1 LTGVI
6 LSRTDGEESP
16 PRKPAGDSSRPSAHR
31 VTPVSRLTKA
41 SAAAI
46 AAFVSLP
53 LVYLFVRATD
63 AGTDAWRTHLLT
75 WRTIE
80 LLSSTTAIAA
90 AVLFVSIAISV
101 PYAWLVTRTDLPL
114 RRMWAVIGALPLAF
128 PSYIAAFATVSI
140 LGPRGALAAAIGH
153 PLPEIAYGWSGALL
167 TLGLFSYPYLYL
179 LLVAAM
185 RGLDPLLEEA
195 ARSLGKTSGQVFSR
209 VVMPQLRAPLIAGSL
224 MIVLYTIS
232 DFGAVSIVRYDTFTT
247 AIYDAYR
254 GLFDRTVAALL
265 ATVLA
270 LMTILVL
277 LLEWLLVRNVAA
289 SRARPVRA
297 ARPAPLGAW
306 KVPALA
312 FVGALS
318 LVTVVVPFTAIVG
331 WSLRAS
337 FAAIRIDAVVNS
349 LYVSAAAALLCVA
362 FSLPIALWAVRGRER
377 LAVAIERLTFA
388 GYALPGIVVAL
399 ALVVAATR
407 LARPLYQT
415 AALLVAAYVI
425 RFLPEATAAT
435 RSALSSL
442 SPIFEE
448 AARSLGQSRF
458 AVLRR
463 VTMPMIRPGLL
474 AGGGLVFL
482 TAMKELPATL
492 ILRPT
497 GFETLATRIWTESSV
512 SAWSGAALPSLLLLV
527 ASVVPLWM
535 LVIRPVIGRDV

>member
-1 LTGVI
+1 MT
-6 LSRTDGEESP
+6 R
-16 PRKPAGDSSRPSAHR
+16 
-31 VTPVSRLTKA
+31 VSRLTKA
-41 SAAAI
+41 SAVGI
-46 AAFVSLP
+46 TAFVSLP
-53 LVYLFVRATD
+53 LIYLFVRATD
-63 AGTDAWRTHLLT
+63 AGTAAWRMHLLT
-75 WRTIE
+75 WRTVE
-80 LLSSTTAIAA
+80 LVSSTIAIAA

-128 PSYIAAFATVSI
+128 PSYIAAFTTVSI
-140 LGPRGALAAAIGH
+140 LGPRGTLAAAIGR
-153 PLPEIAYGWSGALL
+153 PLPEVAYGWSGALIA
-167 TLGLFSYPYLYL
+167 LGLFSYPYLYL

-185 RGLDPLLEEA
+185 KGLDPLLEEV
-195 ARSLGKTSGQVFSR
+195 ARSLGKTSSQVFSR
-209 VVMPQLRAPLIAGSL
+209 VVMPQLRAPIIAGSL

-270 LMTILVL
+270 LMTIAVL
-277 LLEWLLVRNVAA
+277 LLEWRLVRNVTA
-289 SRARPVRA
+289 SRTRP
-297 ARPAPLGAW
+297 ARPARPMALGPW

-312 FVGALS
+312 FVGTLALI
-318 LVTVVVPFTAIVG
+318 TVVVPFTAIIG
-331 WSLRAS
+331 WSLRATDG
-337 FAAIRIDAVVNS
+337 AIRFDTIVNS
-349 LYVSAAAALLCVA
+349 LSVSAAAAVVCVA
-362 FSLPIALWAVRGRER
+362 FSLPIALWAVRGGGR
-377 LAVAIERLTFA
+377 VALFMERLTFA

-435 RSALSSL
+435 RSALASL
-442 SPIFEE
+442 SPVFEE
-448 AARSLGQSRF
+448 AARSLGRSRL
-458 AVLRR
+458 AVLRK
-463 VTMPMIRPGLL
+463 VTVPIIRPGLL

-497 GFETLATRIWTESSV
+497 GFDTLATRIWTESSA
-512 SAWSGAALPSLLLLV
+512 SAWSGAALPSLLLIA
-527 ASVVPLWM
+527 ASVLPLWT
-535 LVIRPVIGRDV
+535 LVIRPVIGRSV